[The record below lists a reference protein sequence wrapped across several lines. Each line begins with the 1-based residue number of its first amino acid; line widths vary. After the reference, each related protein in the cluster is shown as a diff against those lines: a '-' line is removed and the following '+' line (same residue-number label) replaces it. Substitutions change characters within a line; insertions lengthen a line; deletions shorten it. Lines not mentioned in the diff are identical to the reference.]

1 MSPAP
6 RVSLIVPK
14 ASTRGLRHGLIAK
27 ETAFEVLPLQVV
39 ADITPIAPETN
50 VVLSSGGLNTETST
64 VPGSWMSVA
73 VMLATSWWLLTNV
86 VTTEKPF
93 QLTTESWRKLLPLT
107 VIRNWLPAAVALL
120 GVIEV
125 MNGAGLQVPQDTSI
139 ASVIAST
146 VMRINLGA
154 LAIGSY
160 LQQLAD
166 DIERHGGKSGWSA
179 D

>member
-1 MSPAP
+1 
-6 RVSLIVPK
+6 
-14 ASTRGLRHGLIAK
+14 
-27 ETAFEVLPLQVV
+27 
-39 ADITPIAPETN
+39 
-50 VVLSSGGLNTETST
+50 
-64 VPGSWMSVA
+64 
-73 VMLATSWWLLTNV
+73 
-86 VTTEKPF
+86 
-93 QLTTESWRKLLPLT
+93 LT

-125 MNGAGLQVPQDTSI
+125 MNGAGLHVPQDTSI